1 MSKPLDPSQF
11 AEQYL
16 AAIVQNAEDAILSK
30 DLNSIVTH
38 WNPAAARIFGYAA
51 DEMIGQSIMRIV
63 PPELAGEE
71 SEIVSRIR
79 LGERLDHF
87 ETKRRRKDGTVID
100 VSLTVSPI
108 RDGGGTIIGAS
119 KIARDITEKKILER
133 RTAEALEETR
143 KARRQAEVAS
153 RTKDEFLATISHELR
168 TPLTAIMGW
177 VRMLRSGMLS
187 QDRIEQALEVI
198 DRNVRSQ
205 AQLIEDLLDISRITM
220 GKLRLD
226 VRPVQPA
233 TVINAAVDALRFAAE
248 ARNIRVQTVLD
259 SHAGP
264 VAGDFERLQ
273 QVVWNLLSNAIKFT
287 PKGGRVQMVL
297 ERVNSHIEIRISD
310 NGRGIKPDFLPFIFE
325 RFSQAET
332 GTTRLQGGL
341 GMGLAISKAIVELHG
356 GNITAFSEGEG
367 KGSTFTV
374 NIPVMPVN
382 KQPASI
388 ERVHPSRGWT
398 EISLE
403 CPPEI
408 SGLKVLVVDD
418 DADTCEML
426 RFVLEQCGGVVTTV
440 ADAESAIEAFQATRP
455 TIMISDIGLPEV
467 DGYELLRRIRD
478 EERQT
483 GRKTPAVALTAFA
496 RIEDRVKA
504 LAAGYQMHVAKPVEP
519 GELLTIVASLSGLMD
534 HRNAISEEISGEADD
549 YVSSCAAWNHL

>member
-1 MSKPLDPSQF
+1 
-11 AEQYL
+11 
-16 AAIVQNAEDAILSK
+16 
-30 DLNSIVTH
+30 
-38 WNPAAARIFGYAA
+38 
-51 DEMIGQSIMRIV
+51 
-63 PPELAGEE
+63 
-71 SEIVSRIR
+71 
-79 LGERLDHF
+79 
-87 ETKRRRKDGTVID
+87 
-100 VSLTVSPI
+100 
-108 RDGGGTIIGAS
+108 
-119 KIARDITEKKILER
+119 
-133 RTAEALEETR
+133 
-143 KARRQAEVAS
+143 
-153 RTKDEFLATISHELR
+153 
-168 TPLTAIMGW
+168 
-177 VRMLRSGMLS
+177 
-187 QDRIEQALEVI
+187 
-198 DRNVRSQ
+198 
-205 AQLIEDLLDISRITM
+205 M

-248 ARNIRVQTVLD
+248 ARNIRIQTVLD

-418 DADTCEML
+418 DADTCEMI

-504 LAAGYQMHVAKPVEP
+504 LAAGYQMHVARAAHPAEAFPLLFGKYRAGPRSTSPENGHRDRSLRVLVQYDPVK
-519 GELLTIVASLSGLMD
+519 AFLS
-534 HRNAISEEISGEADD
+534 
-549 YVSSCAAWNHL
+549 AACVPSP